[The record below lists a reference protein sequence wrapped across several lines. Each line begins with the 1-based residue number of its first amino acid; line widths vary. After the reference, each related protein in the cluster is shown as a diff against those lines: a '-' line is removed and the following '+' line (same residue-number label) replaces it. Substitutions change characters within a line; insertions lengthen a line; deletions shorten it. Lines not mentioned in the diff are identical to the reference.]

1 MAIQNSIG
9 RIMVLK
15 NSKPVFLS
23 ICLLLAACGEN
34 EQAEIS
40 TEPVSNEPI
49 SLEDARAVYTLN
61 CASCHG
67 PDGTLKASNAKDL
80 SVSKMNED
88 KIEQM
93 IRKGNDK
100 GMMPY
105 EEMLSTAEIKGLVK
119 FVQNLRK

>member
-9 RIMVLK
+9 RIMVLRIA
-15 NSKPVFLS
+15 LTG
-23 ICLLLAACGEN
+23 IAGCLLLAGCGETPV
-34 EQAEIS
+34 EE
-40 TEPVSNEPI
+40 TTKPVSNEPI
-49 SLEDARAVYTLN
+49 SMEDARVVYTLN

-67 PDGTLKASNAKDL
+67 PDGTLKASNAADL
-80 SVSKMNED
+80 SISKMDE
-88 KIEQM
+88 KTIEHT

-105 EEMLSTAEIKGLVK
+105 EEMLSTPEIKGLVK

>member
-1 MAIQNSIG
+1 MN
-9 RIMVLK
+9 RVLFFF
-15 NSKPVFLS
+15 SLCMLIS
-23 ICLLLAACGEN
+23 ACGGN
-34 EQAEIS
+34 ETVEDTS
-40 TEPVSNEPI
+40 EPVSNEPI

-67 PDGTLKASNAKDL
+67 PDGTLQASNAKDL
-80 SVSKMNED
+80 SVSKLNASE
-88 KIEQM
+88 IEQM

-105 EEMLSTAEIKGLVK
+105 EEMLSTAEIKGVVK

>member
-1 MAIQNSIG
+1 MAVQNSIR

-15 NSKPVFLS
+15 NSILVFSAL
-23 ICLLLAACGEN
+23 CLLSAGCGE
-34 EQAEIS
+34 
-40 TEPVSNEPI
+40 TETPKVEKESISNEPI

-80 SVSKMNED
+80 SISTLDEKA
-88 KIEQM
+88 IEKM

-105 EEMLSTAEIKGLVK
+105 EDMLSTAEIKGVVR

>member
-1 MAIQNSIG
+1 
-9 RIMVLK
+9 MVLRIGILIGSLAFIFTSCGGNESVEEK
-15 NSKPVFLS
+15 VKPL
-23 ICLLLAACGEN
+23 
-34 EQAEIS
+34 
-40 TEPVSNEPI
+40 SNEPI

-80 SVSKMNED
+80 SISTLDEAAVEK
-88 KIEQM
+88 M

-105 EEMLSTAEIKGLVK
+105 EEMLSTAEIKGVVK

>member
-1 MAIQNSIG
+1 
-9 RIMVLK
+9 MVLK
-15 NSKPVFLS
+15 KSIPFFLS
-23 ICLLLAACGEN
+23 VCLLAACGEEAKPVEN
-34 EQAEIS
+34 
-40 TEPVSNEPI
+40 TKPVSNEPI

-80 SVSKMNED
+80 SISKMNESE
-88 KIEQM
+88 IEQM

>member
-9 RIMVLK
+9 RGMVLK
-15 NSKPVFLS
+15 NSIPFFLCV
-23 ICLLLAACGEN
+23 CLITACGEEVKPAENN
-34 EQAEIS
+34 EA
-40 TEPVSNEPI
+40 VSNEPI

-80 SVSKMNED
+80 SISKMNEGE
-88 KIEQM
+88 IEEM

-105 EEMLSTAEIKGLVK
+105 EDMLSTAEIKGLVK

>member
-1 MAIQNSIG
+1 
-9 RIMVLK
+9 MVLK
-15 NSKPVFLS
+15 NSLLALS
-23 ICLLLAACGEN
+23 SILVLAACGEN
-34 EQAEIS
+34 EKPEEQPKAI
-40 TEPVSNEPI
+40 SNEPI

-67 PDGTLKASNAKDL
+67 PDGTLQASNAKDL
-80 SVSKMNED
+80 SVSKLSEGEVE
-88 KIEQM
+88 KM

-105 EEMLSTAEIKGLVK
+105 EDMLSTSEIKGVVK

>member
-1 MAIQNSIG
+1 
-9 RIMVLK
+9 MVLK
-15 NSKPVFLS
+15 FALLG
-23 ICLLLAACGEN
+23 ITGCLLLAGCGETPAK
-34 EQAEIS
+34 ET

-67 PDGTLKASNAKDL
+67 PDGTLKASNAADL
-80 SVSKMNED
+80 SISKMDE
-88 KIEQM
+88 KTIEQT

-105 EEMLSTAEIKGLVK
+105 EEMLGTPEIKGLVK

>member
-1 MAIQNSIG
+1 
-9 RIMVLK
+9 MVLK
-15 NSKPVFLS
+15 NSILVLS
-23 ICLLLAACGEN
+23 SVLLFAGCGEN
-34 EQAEIS
+34 EKPEEQS
-40 TEPVSNEPI
+40 KPVSNEPI

-67 PDGTLKASNAKDL
+67 PDGTLQASNAKDL
-80 SVSKMNED
+80 SISKLNES
-88 KIEQM
+88 EVENM

-105 EEMLSTAEIKGLVK
+105 EDMLSTSEIKGLVK

>member
-1 MAIQNSIG
+1 
-9 RIMVLK
+9 MVLNK
-15 NSKPVFLS
+15 RIFVFSFLG
-23 ICLLLAACGEN
+23 LFLASCGEQ
-34 EQAEIS
+34 EQEVNSAE
-40 TEPVSNEPI
+40 PLSNEPI

-67 PDGTLKASNAKDL
+67 PDGTLQASNAKDL
-80 SVSKMNED
+80 SVSKLSEAEVE
-88 KIEQM
+88 KM

-105 EEMLSTAEIKGLVK
+105 DDMLSTPEIKGLVK

>member
-1 MAIQNSIG
+1 
-9 RIMVLK
+9 MVLRK
-15 NSKPVFLS
+15 NLFFIPVVCCLFVSCNEEKDPETDVKP
-23 ICLLLAACGEN
+23 I
-34 EQAEIS
+34 
-40 TEPVSNEPI
+40 SNEPI

-67 PDGTLKASNAKDL
+67 PDGTLQASNAKDL
-80 SVSKMNED
+80 SVSTLDEKS
-88 KIEQM
+88 IEKM

-105 EEMLSTAEIKGLVK
+105 EDMLSTSEIKGLVK

>member
-1 MAIQNSIG
+1 MAVQNSIR
-9 RIMVLK
+9 RIMVLRK
-15 NSKPVFLS
+15 N
-23 ICLLLAACGEN
+23 LLFISSVCFVLASCGET
-34 EQAEIS
+34 EKPEAEIK
-40 TEPVSNEPI
+40 PISNEPI

-67 PDGTLKASNAKDL
+67 PDGTLQASNAKDL
-80 SVSKMNED
+80 SVSTLDEKSVE
-88 KIEQM
+88 KM

-105 EEMLSTAEIKGLVK
+105 EDMLSTPEIKGLVK

>member
-1 MAIQNSIG
+1 
-9 RIMVLK
+9 MVLK
-15 NSKPVFLS
+15 NSILVVFS
-23 ICLLLAACGEN
+23 ILLLAACGEN
-34 EQAEIS
+34 KKPEEQS
-40 TEPVSNEPI
+40 EPISNEPI

-67 PDGTLKASNAKDL
+67 PDGTLQASNAKDL
-80 SVSKMNED
+80 SISKLNES
-88 KIEQM
+88 EVENM

-105 EEMLSTAEIKGLVK
+105 EDMLSTPEIKGLVK

>member
-1 MAIQNSIG
+1 M
-9 RIMVLK
+9 
-15 NSKPVFLS
+15 LS
-23 ICLLLAACGEN
+23 SVLLLASCGETEKSE
-34 EQAEIS
+34 EQSKPI
-40 TEPVSNEPI
+40 SNEPI

-67 PDGTLKASNAKDL
+67 PDGTLQASNAKDL
-80 SVSKMNED
+80 SISKLNEGEVE
-88 KIEQM
+88 KM

-105 EEMLSTAEIKGLVK
+105 EDMLSTAEIKGVVK

>member
-15 NSKPVFLS
+15 NKLPFLFS
-23 ICLLLAACGEN
+23 VCLLLGACGESGKP
-34 EQAEIS
+34 EEDS
-40 TEPVSNEPI
+40 KPVSNEPI
-49 SLEDARAVYTLN
+49 PLEDARAVYMLN

-80 SVSKMNED
+80 SISKLDEAG
-88 KIEQM
+88 IEKM

-105 EEMLSTAEIKGLVK
+105 EEMLSTPEIKGLVK

>member
-1 MAIQNSIG
+1 MAIQNSIR

-15 NSKPVFLS
+15 TSIGVLLS
-23 ICLLLAACGEN
+23 VCLLSAGCGETDKP
-34 EQAEIS
+34 EIS
-40 TEPVSNEPI
+40 NKPVSNEPI
-49 SLEDARAVYTLN
+49 PLEDARAVYTLN

-80 SVSKMNED
+80 SISTLDEKA
-88 KIEQM
+88 IEKM

-105 EEMLSTAEIKGLVK
+105 EEMLSTPEIKGLVK
-119 FVQNLRK
+119 FVQTLRK

>member
-1 MAIQNSIG
+1 MAVQNCIG
-9 RIMVLK
+9 RIMVL
-15 NSKPVFLS
+15 SKQLVIVSSF
-23 ICLLLAACGEN
+23 CFLLAACGGN
-34 EQAEIS
+34 EQ
-40 TEPVSNEPI
+40 TEDTTKPVSNEPI

-67 PDGTLKASNAKDL
+67 PDGTLQASNAKDL
-80 SVSKMNED
+80 SVSKLNEAE
-88 KIEQM
+88 IEHM

-105 EEMLSTAEIKGLVK
+105 EEMLSTAEIKGVVK

>member
-1 MAIQNSIG
+1 
-9 RIMVLK
+9 MVLK
-15 NSKPVFLS
+15 NSILVLS
-23 ICLLLAACGEN
+23 SFCLLLSSCGETDKP
-34 EQAEIS
+34 EES
-40 TEPVSNEPI
+40 TKPISNEPI

-80 SVSKMNED
+80 SISKISDSE
-88 KIEQM
+88 IEHM

-105 EEMLSTAEIKGLVK
+105 EDMLSTLEIKGLVK

>member
-15 NSKPVFLS
+15 NSVLFFFTV
-23 ICLLLAACGEN
+23 CLLTACGE
-34 EQAEIS
+34 EAKPVE
-40 TEPVSNEPI
+40 TTKPVSNEPI

-80 SVSKMNED
+80 SVSKMNESE
-88 KIEQM
+88 IEQM

-105 EEMLSTAEIKGLVK
+105 EDMLSTAEIKGLVK

>member
-1 MAIQNSIG
+1 
-9 RIMVLK
+9 MVLK
-15 NSKPVFLS
+15 KFIFAGILIFALTGCGDTEKP
-23 ICLLLAACGEN
+23 
-34 EQAEIS
+34 QAEK
-40 TEPVSNEPI
+40 TPVSNEPI
-49 SLEDARAVYTLN
+49 PLEEAKAVYTLN

-80 SVSKMNED
+80 SISTLDEKA
-88 KIEQM
+88 IEKM

-105 EEMLSTAEIKGLVK
+105 EDMLSTAEIKGVVK

>member
-1 MAIQNSIG
+1 
-9 RIMVLK
+9 MVLTK
-15 NSKPVFLS
+15 NLLVASSF
-23 ICLLLAACGEN
+23 CFLLAACGGN
-34 EQAEIS
+34 ETVED
-40 TEPVSNEPI
+40 TTKPVSNEPI

-67 PDGTLKASNAKDL
+67 PDGTLQASNAKDL
-80 SVSKMNED
+80 SVSKLNEGE
-88 KIEQM
+88 IEHM

-105 EEMLSTAEIKGLVK
+105 EEMLSTAEIKGVVK

>member
-1 MAIQNSIG
+1 MAIQNSIR
-9 RIMVLK
+9 RIMVLRK
-15 NSKPVFLS
+15 N
-23 ICLLLAACGEN
+23 LLFISAVCFVLASCGE
-34 EQAEIS
+34 EKKPEAGVK
-40 TEPVSNEPI
+40 PVSNEPI

-80 SVSKMNED
+80 SISTLDEKA
-88 KIEQM
+88 IEKM

-105 EEMLSTAEIKGLVK
+105 EDMLSTPEIKGLVK

>member
-1 MAIQNSIG
+1 M
-9 RIMVLK
+9 
-15 NSKPVFLS
+15 
-23 ICLLLAACGEN
+23 LLTACGGN
-34 EQAEIS
+34 EV
-40 TEPVSNEPI
+40 TEETVKPVSNEPI

-67 PDGTLKASNAKDL
+67 PDGTLQASNAKDL
-80 SVSKMNED
+80 SVSKLNEAE
-88 KIEQM
+88 IEQM

-105 EEMLSTAEIKGLVK
+105 EEMLSTAEIKGVVK

>member
-1 MAIQNSIG
+1 
-9 RIMVLK
+9 MVLK
-15 NSKPVFLS
+15 QIAIPVLFAA
-23 ICLLLAACGEN
+23 CLLNTACGETAQP
-34 EQAEIS
+34 EKTS
-40 TEPVSNEPI
+40 EPVSNEPI

-80 SVSKMNED
+80 SISTLDEKA
-88 KIEQM
+88 IEKM

-105 EEMLSTAEIKGLVK
+105 EEMLSTPEIKGLVK

>member
-1 MAIQNSIG
+1 
-9 RIMVLK
+9 MVLRK
-15 NSKPVFLS
+15 HLFLIS
-23 ICLLLAACGEN
+23 SLCFVLTSCGE
-34 EQAEIS
+34 
-40 TEPVSNEPI
+40 TEKPETDVKPISNEPI

-67 PDGTLKASNAKDL
+67 PDGTLQASNAKDL
-80 SVSKMNED
+80 SVSTLDEKS
-88 KIEQM
+88 IEKT

-105 EEMLSTAEIKGLVK
+105 EDMLSTSEIKGLVK

>member
-1 MAIQNSIG
+1 MGLITNLGIVSSFCL
-9 RIMVLK
+9 VLT
-15 NSKPVFLS
+15 
-23 ICLLLAACGEN
+23 ACGET
-34 EQAEIS
+34 ETREAEVK
-40 TEPVSNEPI
+40 PFSNEPI
-49 SLEDARAVYTLN
+49 SLEDANAVYMLN

-80 SVSKMNED
+80 SISTLDEKG
-88 KIEQM
+88 IENM

-105 EEMLSTAEIKGLVK
+105 EEMLSTPEIKGLVK

>member
-1 MAIQNSIG
+1 
-9 RIMVLK
+9 MVLK
-15 NSKPVFLS
+15 YH
-23 ICLLLAACGEN
+23 LLFIPSVCFVLASCGEPTKP
-34 EQAEIS
+34 ETDVKPI
-40 TEPVSNEPI
+40 SNEPI

-67 PDGTLKASNAKDL
+67 PDGTLQASNAKDL
-80 SVSKMNED
+80 SVSTLDEKS
-88 KIEQM
+88 IEKV

-105 EEMLSTAEIKGLVK
+105 EDMLSTSEIKGLIK

>member
-1 MAIQNSIG
+1 
-9 RIMVLK
+9 MVLK
-15 NSKPVFLS
+15 NSILVLS
-23 ICLLLAACGEN
+23 SVLLLAGCGEN
-34 EQAEIS
+34 EKPEES
-40 TEPVSNEPI
+40 SKPVSNEPI

-67 PDGTLKASNAKDL
+67 PDGTLQASNAKDL
-80 SVSKMNED
+80 SISKLNES
-88 KIEQM
+88 EVENM

-105 EEMLSTAEIKGLVK
+105 EDMLSTSEIKGLVK